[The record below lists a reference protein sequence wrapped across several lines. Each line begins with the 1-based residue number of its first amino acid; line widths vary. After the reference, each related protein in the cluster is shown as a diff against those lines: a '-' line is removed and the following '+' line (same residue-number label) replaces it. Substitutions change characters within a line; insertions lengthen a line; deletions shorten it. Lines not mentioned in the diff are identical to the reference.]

1 MFSNFGKNLCAYWG
15 LLQYDAWLFFDRKIL
30 KFWVMDDLGVPASQ
44 ESPLMVPK
52 VFPATYP
59 HTSFHLSFCKA
70 SAGRLGQKPIGPVN
84 ALLCGAKVSKTLSQH
99 YVFEQHETLKHL
111 KYHASTH

>member
-1 MFSNFGKNLCAYWG
+1 MCILGFIAIRRMVV
-15 LLQYDAWLFFDRKIL
+15 FDRKIL